1 MSYDDSLL
9 KPPERVLST
18 LESDGSRR
26 WIYPRLA
33 KGRFWHARR
42 IVAYFLI
49 IIFAVIPYVPINKQA
64 DPLILID
71 LLNRKLHLF
80 GFIFLPTDTV
90 LLALLMVSGVLS
102 IFLITALL
110 GRVWCGWA
118 CPQTVYM
125 EYVYRPIERL
135 FTGKSGQGGEPKKKV
150 SGWRYV
156 LMYGVF
162 LIVSIHLANTGL
174 AYFVPYRELHTW
186 ITSPPWHHP
195 GGFIVVMIVTAWMM
209 WDFAYWREQ
218 MCIIGCP
225 YGRLQSVLLDRN
237 SLIISYDRAR
247 GEPRGKKKRLS
258 LPITDGKG
266 PGDCVDCHLCA
277 SVCPTGIDIRDGLQ
291 IECVACAQCIDACD
305 SVMDKLGL
313 PRGLIRYSSQAR
325 MSGEKQRIIR
335 PRVLVYG
342 LILVILLSLMVT
354 ILVTMKP
361 FDLVVTRGRGVPFVI
376 DPNGQVVNT
385 WILKI
390 TNRSQDHQRLKVRL
404 KDRNDIRIETTD
416 SVIRLAP
423 GEVIDE
429 PVRII
434 ADQSLFDKG
443 HVQAVIQVCDEKN
456 NIREKTVLL
465 LGPYGGYAHVVSQ

>member
-1 MSYDDSLL
+1 MSYEQSLL
-9 KPPERVLST
+9 KPQGRVLST

-26 WIYPRLA
+26 WIYPRVA

-42 IVAYFLI
+42 IVAYTLI
-49 IIFAVIPYVPINKQA
+49 GVFAVIPYIPINKQG

-80 GFIFLPTDTV
+80 GFTFLPTDTV
-90 LLALLMVSGVLS
+90 LLALLMVSMILS
-102 IFLITALL
+102 VFFVTALL

-135 FTGKSGQGGEPKKKV
+135 LTGKAGQGGEPRKKV
-150 SGWRYV
+150 PGWRYV
-156 LMYGVF
+156 LMYGIF
-162 LIVSIHLANTGL
+162 LIVSLHLANTGL

-195 GGFIVVMIVTAWMM
+195 IGFIAVMIVTAWMM

-225 YGRLQSVLLDRN
+225 YGRFQSVLLDRN

-258 LPITDGKG
+258 LPVANRKSS
-266 PGDCVDCHLCA
+266 GDCVDCHLCA
-277 SVCPTGIDIRDGLQ
+277 SVCPTGIDIREGLQ
-291 IECVACAQCIDACD
+291 IECIACAQCIDACD

-313 PRGLIRYSSQAR
+313 PRGLIRYSSQAGI
-325 MSGEKQRIIR
+325 SGEKQRIIR
-335 PRVLVYG
+335 PRVVIYG

-354 ILVTMKP
+354 ILIMMKP
-361 FDLVVTRGRGVPFVI
+361 FDLMVTRGRGVPFVI

-390 TNRSQDHQRLKVRL
+390 TNRSQDHQRLQVRL
-404 KDRNDIRIETTD
+404 KDPESIRIETTD
-416 SVIRLAP
+416 SAIQLAP

-434 ADQSLFDKG
+434 ADRRLFQNG
-443 HVQAVIQVCDEKN
+443 HYRAVIQVRDEKDN
-456 NIREKTVLL
+456 TREKTVLL
-465 LGPYGGYAHVVSQ
+465 LGPYGGHAHAVSQ